1 MKPSPTSRRRFLG
14 QASCSAV
21 SSIPL
26 LNTLLNLRL
35 ASSIANAAPPAPGE
49 YRAIVCLFLSGGNDS
64 YNMLSPYSGPS
75 STHANSRTEYQNSRG
90 NLALPATGLHEITP
104 LNTPGRTFAVHPSMP
119 KLAARF
125 QAGDAAFVANVGTL
139 IEPVQN
145 RTQVQLAS
153 KHLPLGL
160 YSHSD
165 QIEQWQTSVPH
176 SRSGIGWGGRMMDL
190 IKDINP
196 SQLVSMNISM
206 DGSNVF
212 QSGTTGAEYAVFA
225 GNPEVPGG
233 AVALAGYSAGYT
245 TNGSDSGLNITNAA
259 STAVD
264 GMLAQQYDNLLQ
276 ATFQQKR
283 RDAQDAYAIYHEATL
298 GTLPGNVNF
307 RLTTTP
313 ATPSTPAIP
322 PNRLGYQLH
331 QVAKAIMGRSTM
343 GALRQTFFVN
353 LGGWDHHS
361 NTLADQEWML
371 RDVDDAVGA
380 FWEQLVLLGM
390 ENNVTLFTGSDFGRT
405 LTSNDRGSDHAWGGN
420 HFIMGGSVD
429 GKKIFGQYPSLALNP
444 ESGAELN
451 PLDTGRGRMIPTTSC
466 DEYFGEL
473 ALWLG
478 VPPSSLHLVLPN
490 VGNFFTPGA
499 AGPLGFFG

>member
-1 MKPSPTSRRRFLG
+1 MNRRRFLG

-21 SSIPL
+21 SAIPV

-35 ASSIANAAPPAPGE
+35 ASSIANAAPPQPGE
-49 YRAIVCLFLSGGNDS
+49 YRALVCLFMSGGNDS
-64 YNMLSPYSGPS
+64 FNMLSPFSGPS
-75 STHANSRTEYQNSRG
+75 STHDNSRTEYENSRG
-90 NLALPATGLHEITP
+90 NLALPLTGLHEIHP
-104 LNTPGRTFAVHPSMP
+104 VNTPGRTFAVHPSMP

-125 QAGDAAFVANVGTL
+125 EAGDASFIANVGTL
-139 IEPVQN
+139 IEPVLN
-145 RTQVQLAS
+145 RGQVNNAS
-153 KHLPLGL
+153 KRLPLGL

-196 SQLVSMNISM
+196 NQLVSMNISM

-212 QSGTTGAEYAVFA
+212 QSGITGAEYAVKPSTSA
-225 GNPEVPGG
+225 TEGG
-233 AVALAGYSAGYT
+233 AQAMLGYAKTYQANNLTDATSA
-245 TNGSDSGLNITNAA
+245 
-259 STAVD
+259 AVD
-264 GMLAQQYDNLLQ
+264 SMLARQYSHLLQ
-276 ATFQQKR
+276 ETFQQKR
-283 RDAQDAYAIYHEATL
+283 RDAQAAYEVYRSATSA
-298 GTLPGNVNF
+298 TLPGGVNF
-307 RLTTTP
+307 RLAAVGDIP
-313 ATPSTPAIP
+313 A
-322 PNRLGYQLH
+322 NRLGRQLH

-361 NTLADQEWML
+361 NTLAEQEWML
-371 RDVDDAVGA
+371 RDVDDAIGA
-380 FWEQLVLLGM
+380 FWDQLVLLGIQDQ
-390 ENNVTLFTGSDFGRT
+390 VTLFTGSDFGRT
-405 LTSNDRGSDHAWGGN
+405 LTSNDQGSDHAWGGN
-420 HFIMGGSVD
+420 HFVMGGAVD
-429 GKKIFGQYPSLALNP
+429 GRKILGQYPSLALNP
-444 ESGAELN
+444 ESGNAEPN

-490 VGNFFTPGA
+490 VGNFFTPGMT
-499 AGPLGFFG
+499 GPLGMFG

>member
-1 MKPSPTSRRRFLG
+1 MNRRRFLG

-21 SSIPL
+21 SAIPV

-35 ASSIANAAPPAPGE
+35 ASSIANAAPPQAGE
-49 YRAIVCLFLSGGNDS
+49 YRALVCLFLSGGNDS
-64 YNMLSPYSGPS
+64 YNMLSPFSGPS
-75 STHANSRTEYQNSRG
+75 STHANSRTEYENSRG
-90 NLALPATGLHEITP
+90 NLALPLAGLHEIHP
-104 LNTPGRTFAVHPSMP
+104 LNTPGRTFGVHPSMP

-125 QAGDAAFVANVGTL
+125 EAGDAAFVANVGTL
-139 IEPVQN
+139 IEPVLN
-145 RTQVQLAS
+145 RAEVTNAS
-153 KHLPLGL
+153 KRLPLGL

-212 QSGTTGAEYAVFA
+212 QSGVTGAEYAVK
-225 GNPEVPGG
+225 PSTSPTEGG
-233 AVALAGYSAGYT
+233 AQALLGYAENYGSNSLTNVTSAAI
-245 TNGSDSGLNITNAA
+245 DS
-259 STAVD
+259 
-264 GMLAQQYDNLLQ
+264 MLARQYSHLLQ
-276 ATFQQKR
+276 ETVQQKR
-283 RDAQDAYAIYHEATL
+283 RDAQEAYAIYHEATS
-298 GTLPGNVNF
+298 GILPGNVDF
-307 RLTTTP
+307 RLVANP
-313 ATPSTPAIP
+313 ELNLA
-322 PNRLGYQLH
+322 PNRLGQQLH
-331 QVAKAIMGRSTM
+331 QVAKAIMGRNSM

-361 NTLADQEWML
+361 NTLAEQQWML
-371 RDVDDAVGA
+371 RDVDDAIGA
-380 FWEQLVLLGM
+380 FWEQLVLLGIQDQ
-390 ENNVTLFTGSDFGRT
+390 VTLFTGSDFGRT
-405 LTSNDRGSDHAWGGN
+405 LTSNDQGSDHAWGGN
-420 HFIMGGSVD
+420 HFVMGGSVD
-429 GKKIFGQYPSLALNP
+429 GRKIFGQYPSLALNP
-444 ESGAELN
+444 DSGSELN

-490 VGNFFTPGA
+490 AGNFFSPGA
-499 AGPLGFFG
+499 TGPLGFLA